1 MSKNPTTL
9 LPYIDLVKSQI
20 QCGYN
25 EQALDLIESIGKDL
39 KDFLEECKQGDDDIG

>member
-20 QCGYN
+20 KCGYN
-25 EQALDLIESIGKDL
+25 EQALSMLESLVTDL
-39 KDFLEECKQGDDDIG
+39 KDFLEECKKGDED